1 MSSGPYRRHSCPA
14 SLRVRSGGYRLERA
28 RQRVRLARV
37 VQPPAAPLCG
47 SDGRGLCDRGGFL
60 AKLPHQRSGARGCKR
75 HGPPCRKNMRPLPA
89 EPSRD
94 QVPGGAASRREPRRS
109 AAWLWAPS
117 FSCVSASPGLPWLA
131 LASPG
136 LSPSLCLRPRPRGAA
151 DCSILYFTHEGVI
164 SRRTNLCCDA
174 QSIAHIWRRRP
185 VKRHTPCQQGSHNR
199 PS

>member
-1 MSSGPYRRHSCPA
+1 MSSGPYRRHSCSGVVEGPIRRIQAGESAATRQARKGGATARLPCAGAMGEGCATGAA
-14 SLRVRSGGYRLERA
+14 SSQSSRISGVAQG
-28 RQRVRLARV
+28 
-37 VQPPAAPLCG
+37 
-47 SDGRGLCDRGGFL
+47 
-60 AKLPHQRSGARGCKR
+60 GCKR

>member
-37 VQPPAAPLCG
+37 VQPPASPVRERWARAVRHRKAPA
-47 SDGRGLCDRGGFL
+47 SAEWRKGLQEARTAMPKEHATIARRAFEG
-60 AKLPHQRSGARGCKR
+60 PGARWSCE
-75 HGPPCRKNMRPLPA
+75 PPRAQEVCRLAM
-89 EPSRD
+89 
-94 QVPGGAASRREPRRS
+94 GA
-109 AAWLWAPS
+109 LI
-117 FSCVSASPGLPWLA
+117 SCVSASPGFPWLP

-151 DCSILYFTHEGVI
+151 VCSRILHFAHEGVI
-164 SRRTNLCCDA
+164 SRRTNLCCAA
-174 QSIAHIWRRRP
+174 QSIAHIWRRRS